1 MDISEEQSRYR
12 YRAIKDVAARYMV
25 SLGGIGVLIAI
36 LLIFFYL
43 LYVVI
48 PLFNSAD
55 ISERVSYAVPGE
67 GKTLFVGLEEQGK
80 MAVHLTEQGHVV
92 FFNTLPANTEHDS
105 SGQIKF
111 TQDDIVS
118 TIKLPLTAEVKSVN
132 ASGDNIAL
140 GLSNGKV
147 FVFKYIFDVTYPDDA
162 RQLTPRIEYPLGED
176 AIILDEQGRSLS
188 QLAVQITG
196 DAAGLIAIT
205 DDNRLIYSRYLR
217 EISFIDES
225 VTTELELTA
234 SQQLDVQANSLLLT
248 PLIDNAYVT
257 ANDGVLLQFKLDE
270 DGFDGALV
278 QHQLESN
285 ITSAKLLLGGVSL
298 LLGLENGEV
307 QQWMPVR
314 KNNIKSLSFIRKFSD
329 NKFSANAIAVEQT
342 RKGFSVADSDGG
354 ITLYYTT
361 SHRTLASIKTSEKPI
376 THMAWSERAQ
386 HLIAIDESSRVHLYE
401 VENEYPEV
409 SWDVLWGK
417 VWYEGYDQPEYL
429 WQSSAS
435 TSEFEPKFSLVPL
448 SFGTIKAAIYAMLFA
463 IPIAVLGAIFT
474 AQFMAPKMR
483 QVVKPSIE
491 IMEALPTV
499 ILGFLAGLW
508 LAPYVEEQLIGV
520 FVLLFI
526 LPIGFLLTAWV
537 WQYVPGKNRFNG
549 WEAALLIPVIL
560 FLMWLTMVI
569 SSPIEMLLFDGD
581 IRIWMMQKWGMGYDQ
596 RNALVVGLIMGFAVI
611 PTIFSMAEDA
621 LFTVPQH
628 LINGSLALGA
638 SRWQT
643 LLFVVLPAA
652 SPGIFSALMMGFG
665 RAVGETMI
673 VLMATGNTPVMDMSL
688 FNGMRTLAANIAV
701 EVPEAEVAST
711 HYRVLFLAALV
722 LFAFTF
728 VFNTAAEVIRQRM
741 RKRYSAL

>member
-1 MDISEEQSRYR
+1 MFRLALMNKSTSAQSLYR
-12 YRAIKDVAARYMV
+12 YRAIKDLTARYMV
-25 SLGGIGVLIAI
+25 SLGGIGVLMAI

-48 PLFNSAD
+48 PLFEPAD
-55 ISERVSYAVPGE
+55 ISELRDYPVPGE
-67 GKTLFVGLEEQGK
+67 GKTLHVGVEEQGQV
-80 MAVHLTEQGHVV
+80 AVNVTDAGKVV
-92 FFNTLPANTEHDS
+92 FFDTENAAVMESFDLSLNADIS
-105 SGQIKF
+105 SVA
-111 TQDDIVS
+111 T
-118 TIKLPLTAEVKSVN
+118 
-132 ASGDNIAL
+132 SGDNVAL
-140 GLSNGKV
+140 GLANGEV
-147 FVFKYIFDVTYPDDA
+147 IVFKYLFDVSYPDDK
-162 RQLTPRIEYPLGED
+162 RQITPRIEFPLGEEPVV
-176 AIILDEQGRSLS
+176 LDEESRSLT
-188 QLAVQITG
+188 QLALQISG
-196 DAAGLIAIT
+196 DLAGLIGVT
-205 DDNRLIYSRYLR
+205 DDDHLIYSRYTR
-217 EISFIDES
+217 EESFLDES
-225 VTTELELTA
+225 ITTELESTTSKLMESPVKA
-234 SQQLDVQANSLLLT
+234 VVLT
-248 PLIDNAYVT
+248 PLLDNAYAAAV
-257 ANDGVLLQFKLDE
+257 NGMLLQFKLDDE
-270 DGFDGALV
+270 GFDGPV
-278 QHQLESN
+278 IEKQLDHE
-285 ITSAKLLLGGVSL
+285 ITAIKLLLGGVSL
-298 LLGLENGEV
+298 MVGMENGET

-314 KNNIKSLSFIRKFSD
+314 VDNQKQLTLIRSFADNEFSVE
-329 NKFSANAIAVEQT
+329 SIAVEKA
-342 RKGFSVADSDGG
+342 RKGFSVAGSDGG

-361 SHRTLASIKTSEKPI
+361 SHRTLANIDTSDSPV

-386 HLIAIDESSRVHLYE
+386 HLLAVNADGQLHLYE
-401 VENEYPEV
+401 VENEYPEI

-417 VWYEGYDQPEYL
+417 VWYEGYDEPEYL

-435 TSEFEPKFSLVPL
+435 TNEFEPKFSLVPL
-448 SFGTIKAAIYAMLFA
+448 SFGTIKAAIYAMMFA

-474 AQFMAPKMR
+474 AQFMAPRMR

-508 LAPYVEEQLIGV
+508 LAPYVEQHLIGV
-520 FVLLFI
+520 FVLLMI
-526 LPIGFLLTAWV
+526 LPPGFILTAWF
-537 WQYVPGKNRFNG
+537 WQYVPGKNRFDG
-549 WEAALLIPVIL
+549 WEAALLIPVII
-560 FLMWLTMVI
+560 FFMWLAMAI
-569 SSPIEMLLFDGD
+569 SVPVENAFFDGD
-581 IRIWMMQKWGMGYDQ
+581 IRIWLQQEWGIGYDQ

-728 VFNTAAEVIRQRM
+728 IFNTAAEVVRQRM

>member
-1 MDISEEQSRYR
+1 MSMGSSVAQSGYR
-12 YRAIKDVAARYMV
+12 YRAVKDTAARYLV
-25 SLGGIGVLIAI
+25 SLGGVSVLMAI

-48 PLFNSAD
+48 PLFGSAS
-55 ISERVSYAVPGE
+55 ISEQNHFAAPGD
-67 GKTLFVGLEEQGK
+67 GQTLYVGLEEQGQV
-80 MAVHLTEQGHVV
+80 AVRVTNHGQVI
-92 FFNTLPANTEHDS
+92 FFNTQQA
-105 SGQIKF
+105 
-111 TQDDIVS
+111 DIVAS
-118 TIKLPLTAEVKSVN
+118 FELPLEAEISSIN
-132 ASGDNIAL
+132 AAENNIAL
-140 GLSNGKV
+140 GLSNGEV
-147 FVFKYIFDVTYPDDA
+147 FVFKYVFDVSYPNDK
-162 RQLTPRIEYPLGED
+162 RLLTPRIEYPLGEE
-176 AIILDEQGRSLS
+176 AITLDEDNHSLT
-188 QLAVQITG
+188 QLALQISG
-196 DAAGLIAIT
+196 DIAGIIATT
-205 DDNRLIYSRYLR
+205 DDNRLVYSRYTR
-217 EISFIDES
+217 ETSFIDES
-225 VTTELELTA
+225 ITTELELTR
-234 SQQLDVQANSLLLT
+234 SQILDLPVHSLLLT
-248 PLIDNAYVT
+248 PLLDNAF
-257 ANDGVLLQFKLDE
+257 AASDEGLLLQFKLDE
-270 DGFDGALV
+270 DGFDGPLIE
-278 QHQLESN
+278 HQLDSDIN
-285 ITSAKLLLGGVSL
+285 TMQLLLGGVSL
-298 LLGLENGEV
+298 MVGLENGEI

-314 KNNIKSLSFIRKFSD
+314 KNNHKTLTFIRKFETSA
-329 NKFSANAIAVEQT
+329 NSANAIAVEQT
-342 RKGFSVADSDGG
+342 RKGFSVADSNGD
-354 ITLYYTT
+354 ITLYYST
-361 SHRTLASIKTSEKPI
+361 SNRTLASINAGDVPI
-376 THMAWSERAQ
+376 NLMAWSERAQ
-386 HLIAIDESSRVHLYE
+386 HLIAIDENNQVFVFE

-435 TSEFEPKFSLVPL
+435 TNEFEPKFSLVPL

-474 AQFMAPKMR
+474 AQFMAPRMR

-508 LAPYVEEQLIGV
+508 LAPYVEEHLIGV
-520 FVLLFI
+520 FVLLII
-526 LPIGFLLTAWV
+526 LPPSFLLSAWF

-549 WEAALLIPVIL
+549 WEAALLIPVII
-560 FLMWLTMVI
+560 FLIWLAMTL
-569 SSPIEMLLFDGD
+569 SSPIENAFFAGD
-581 IRIWMMQKWGMGYDQ
+581 IHIWMSQHWGIGYDQ
-596 RNALVVGLIMGFAVI
+596 RNALVIGLIMGFAVI

-688 FNGMRTLAANIAV
+688 FEGMRTLAANIAV

-728 VFNTAAEVIRQRM
+728 VFNTAAELVRHRM

>member
-1 MDISEEQSRYR
+1 MDISETQSRYR

-25 SLGGIGVLIAI
+25 TLGGVSVLIAI

-43 LYVVI
+43 LYVVV
-48 PLFNSAD
+48 PLFESAD
-55 ISERVSYAVPGE
+55 ISEQSFYSLPGE
-67 GKTLFVGLEEQGK
+67 GKTLYVGLEEQGTI
-80 MAVHLTEQGHVV
+80 AVQVTDAGKVV
-92 FFNTLPANTEHDS
+92 FFNAQPMNGKVAE
-105 SGQIKF
+105 
-111 TQDDIVS
+111 IVS
-118 TIKLPLTAEVKSVN
+118 SIELPLGAEISSINSVGEN
-132 ASGDNIAL
+132 VAL
-140 GLSNGKV
+140 GLSNGEV
-147 FVFKYIFDVTYPDDA
+147 FVFKYIFDVSYPEDK
-162 RQLTPRIEYPLGED
+162 RQITPRIEYPFGEE
-176 AIILDEQGRSLS
+176 AIALDEDGHALT
-188 QLAVQITG
+188 QLALQVTG
-196 DAAGLIAIT
+196 EAAGLIAIT
-205 DDNRLIYSRYLR
+205 DDKRLIYSRYAR
-217 EISFIDES
+217 EVSFIDES
-225 VTTELELTA
+225 VSTELETTVSKL
-234 SQQLDVQANSLLLT
+234 QDMPIHSLLLT
-248 PLIDNAYVT
+248 PLLDNAY
-257 ANDGVLLQFKLDE
+257 AAADDGVLLQFKLDE
-270 DGFDGALV
+270 DGFDGPLIE
-278 QHQLESN
+278 HNLEAN
-285 ITSAKLLLGGVSL
+285 ISSSKLLLGGVSL
-298 LLGLENGEV
+298 MIGLENGET

-314 KNNIKSLSFIRKFSD
+314 KNNQKALTFVRKFDD
-329 NKFSANAIAVEQT
+329 NDHAVNAIAVEQA
-342 RKGFSVADSDGG
+342 RKGFTVADNNGG

-361 SHRTLASIKTSEKPI
+361 SHRTLASIDSGDVAI

-386 HLIAIDESSRVHLYE
+386 NLIAIDENNKAHMYQVK
-401 VENEYPEV
+401 NEYPEV

-448 SFGTIKAAIYAMLFA
+448 SFGTIKAAIYAMMFA
-463 IPIAVLGAIFT
+463 IPIAILGAIFT
-474 AQFMAPKMR
+474 AQFMAPRMR

-520 FVLLFI
+520 FVLLII
-526 LPIGFLLTAWV
+526 LPIGFILAAWC
-537 WQYVPGKNRFNG
+537 WQFVPGKNQFEG

-560 FLMWLTMVI
+560 FLVWLAMAL
-569 SSPIEMLLFDGD
+569 SSPLENLFFAGD
-581 IRIWMMQKWGMGYDQ
+581 LRVYMSEQWGIGYDQ

-673 VLMATGNTPVMDMSL
+673 VLMATGNTPVMDMSW
-688 FNGMRTLAANIAV
+688 FEGMRTLAANIAV

-711 HYRVLFLAALV
+711 HYRILFLAALV
-722 LFAFTF
+722 LFGFTF
-728 VFNTAAEVIRQRM
+728 IFNTAAEVIRQRM

>member
-1 MDISEEQSRYR
+1 MSSFVTQSGYR
-12 YRAIKDVAARYMV
+12 KRALKDVVARYLV
-25 SLGGIGVLIAI
+25 SMGGVSVLIAI

-48 PLFNSAD
+48 PLFESAS
-55 ISERVSYAVPGE
+55 ISEQHHYTVPGE
-67 GKTLFVGLEEQGK
+67 GKTLYVGLEEQGSV
-80 MAVHLTEQGHVV
+80 AVRVTAHGQVV
-92 FFNTLPANTEHDS
+92 FFNTQNA
-105 SGQIKF
+105 
-111 TQDDIVS
+111 DIVS
-118 TIKLPLTAEVKSVN
+118 TFELGLSAKISSVN
-132 ASGDNIAL
+132 ATGDNIAL
-140 GLSNGKV
+140 GLTNGEV
-147 FVFKYIFDVTYPDDA
+147 FVFKYVFDVSYPNDQ
-162 RQLTPRIEYPLGED
+162 RLLTPRIEYPLGEA
-176 AIILDEQGRSLS
+176 AIVLDENNRALTR
-188 QLAVQITG
+188 LALQISG
-196 DAAGLIAIT
+196 DAAGLIATT
-205 DDNRLIYSRYLR
+205 DDNELIYSRYIR
-217 EISFIDES
+217 ETSFIDES
-225 VTTELELTA
+225 VTTELEDT
-234 SQQLDVQANSLLLT
+234 STQLLDAPVRSLLLT
-248 PLIDNAYVT
+248 PSLDSAY
-257 ANDGVLLQFKLDE
+257 AASEQGVLLQFKLDD
-270 DGFDGALV
+270 DGFDGPV
-278 QHQLESN
+278 IEHQLGQEIS
-285 ITSAKLLLGGVSL
+285 SMKLLLGGVSL
-298 LLGLENGEV
+298 MIGLDNGEI

-314 KNNIKSLSFIRKFSD
+314 GENEKSLTFIRAFKDNNFSV
-329 NKFSANAIAVEQT
+329 NAIAVEQT
-342 RKGFSVADSDGG
+342 RKGFSVADADGG
-354 ITLYYTT
+354 ITLYYST
-361 SHRTLASIKTSEKPI
+361 SHRTLASIKTSDIPVS
-376 THMAWSERAQ
+376 HMAWSSRAQ
-386 HLIAIDESSRVHLYE
+386 HLIAIDENNQVTMFE

-417 VWYEGYDQPEYL
+417 VWYEGYDKADYI

-474 AQFMAPKMR
+474 AQFMAPRMR

-508 LAPYVEEQLIGV
+508 LAPYVEEHLIGV
-520 FVLLFI
+520 FVLLI
-526 LPIGFLLTAWV
+526 VLPVGFLLTAWF
-537 WQYVPGKNRFNG
+537 WQYVPGHQRFVG
-549 WEAALLIPVIL
+549 WEAALLIPVII
-560 FLMWLTMVI
+560 FLVWLAMTL
-569 SSPIEMLLFDGD
+569 SLPIERVFFAGD
-581 IRIWMMQKWGMGYDQ
+581 IRIWMSEHWGMGYDQ

-611 PTIFSMAEDA
+611 PTIFSIAEDA
-621 LFTVPQH
+621 LFSVPQH

-688 FNGMRTLAANIAV
+688 FEGMRTLAANIAV

-741 RKRYSAL
+741 RQRYSAL

>member
-1 MDISEEQSRYR
+1 MFRLALMSKSTSVQSLYR
-12 YRAIKDVAARYMV
+12 YRAIKDITARYMV
-25 SLGGIGVLIAI
+25 SLGGIGVLAAI

-48 PLFNSAD
+48 PLFEPAD
-55 ISERVSYAVPGE
+55 ISELREYAVPGE
-67 GKTLFVGLEEQGK
+67 GKTLYVGIEEQGQV
-80 MAVHLTEQGHVV
+80 AVNVTDKGQVV
-92 FFNTLPANTEHDS
+92 FFDTEHASIMQSFDLSPAAGITSVAS
-105 SGQIKF
+105 S
-111 TQDDIVS
+111 T
-118 TIKLPLTAEVKSVN
+118 
-132 ASGDNIAL
+132 DNVAL
-140 GLSNGKV
+140 GLANGEVIV
-147 FVFKYIFDVTYPDDA
+147 FRYIFDVTYPDDK
-162 RQLTPRIEYPLGED
+162 RQITPRIEFPLGEEPVQ
-176 AIILDEQGRSLS
+176 LDEESRALT
-188 QLAVQITG
+188 QLALQISG
-196 DAAGLIAIT
+196 DLAGLIGVT
-205 DDNRLIYSRYLR
+205 DDNHLIYSRYIR
-217 EISFIDES
+217 EESFIDES
-225 VTTELELTA
+225 ITTELESTTSKLME
-234 SQQLDVQANSLLLT
+234 SPVKSVVLT
-248 PLIDNAYVT
+248 PLLDNAYAVSE
-257 ANDGVLLQFKLDE
+257 GGMLLQFELDDE
-270 DGFDGALV
+270 GFDGPV
-278 QHQLESN
+278 IEKRLERE
-285 ITSAKLLLGGVSL
+285 ITAIKLLLGGVSL
-298 LLGLENGEV
+298 MVGMENGET

-314 KNNIKSLSFIRKFSD
+314 VDGQKQLTFIRGFAENELSVQ
-329 NKFSANAIAVEQT
+329 SIAVEKA

-361 SHRTLASIKTSEKPI
+361 SHRTLTSIDTSESPI

-386 HLIAIDESSRVHLYE
+386 HLIAINADGQVHLYE
-401 VENEYPEV
+401 VDNEYPEV

-417 VWYEGYDQPEYL
+417 VWYEGYDEPEYL

-435 TSEFEPKFSLVPL
+435 TNEFEPKFSLVPL
-448 SFGTIKAAIYAMLFA
+448 SFGTIKAAIYAMMFA

-474 AQFMAPKMR
+474 AQFMAPRMR

-508 LAPYVEEQLIGV
+508 LAPYVEQHLIGV
-520 FVLLFI
+520 FVLLMI
-526 LPIGFLLTAWV
+526 LPPGFILTAWL
-537 WQYVPGKNRFNG
+537 WRYVPGRSRFDG
-549 WEAALLIPVIL
+549 WEAALLIPVII
-560 FLMWLTMVI
+560 FFMWLSMAI
-569 SSPIEMLLFDGD
+569 SVPVENAFFGGD
-581 IRIWMMQKWGMGYDQ
+581 VRIWLSQEWGIGYDQ

-728 VFNTAAEVIRQRM
+728 VFNTAAEVVRQRM

>member
-1 MDISEEQSRYR
+1 MNSSAAQSRYR
-12 YRAIKDVAARYMV
+12 YRAVKDTAARYMV
-25 SLGGIGVLIAI
+25 SLGGVSVLIAI

-48 PLFNSAD
+48 PLFESAD
-55 ISERVSYAVPGE
+55 ISEQASYSLPGE
-67 GKTLFVGLEEQGK
+67 GKTLYVGLEEQGEVAIQV
-80 MAVHLTEQGHVV
+80 MDSGQVV
-92 FFNTLPANTEHDS
+92 FFNAQAANS
-105 SGQIKF
+105 AQA
-111 TQDDIVS
+111 DIVS
-118 TIKLPLTAEVKSVN
+118 SFELSPGAEISSIN
-132 ASGDNIAL
+132 AAGNNIAL
-140 GLSNGKV
+140 GLSNGEV
-147 FVFKYIFDVTYPDDA
+147 FVFKYIFDVSYPDDK
-162 RQLTPRIEYPLGED
+162 RKLSPRIEYPFGED
-176 AIILDEQGRSLS
+176 AIALDEDGRALTR
-188 QLAVQITG
+188 LALQITG
-196 DAAGLIAIT
+196 DAAGLIATT
-205 DDNRLIYSRYLR
+205 DDNRLIYSRYIR
-217 EISFIDES
+217 EVSFIDES
-225 VTTELELTA
+225 VTTELEVTTTQA
-234 SQQLDVQANSLLLT
+234 LDVPVHSLLLT
-248 PLIDNAYVT
+248 PSLDNAY
-257 ANDGVLLQFKLDE
+257 AAADDGVLLQYKLDE
-270 DGFDGALV
+270 DGFDGPV
-278 QHQLESN
+278 IGHQLESN
-285 ITSAKLLLGGVSL
+285 ITSTKLLLGGVSL
-298 LLGLENGEV
+298 MLGLENGEI

-314 KNNIKSLSFIRKFSD
+314 TNNQKVLTFIRKFAD
-329 NKFSANAIAVEQT
+329 NKHSVNAIAVEQA

-361 SHRTLASIKTSEKPI
+361 SHRTLASIKSSETPI

-386 HLIAIDESSRVHLYE
+386 HLIAIDESNQVHMYE

-435 TSEFEPKFSLVPL
+435 TNEFEPKFSLVPL

-474 AQFMAPKMR
+474 AQFMAPRMR

-520 FVLLFI
+520 FILLII
-526 LPIGFLLTAWV
+526 LPLGFLLTAWC

-560 FLMWLTMVI
+560 FLMWLAMAL
-569 SSPIEMLLFDGD
+569 SAPIEELFFNGD
-581 IRIWMMQKWGMGYDQ
+581 IRVWMSQEWGMGYDQ

-711 HYRVLFLAALV
+711 HYRILFLAALV

-728 VFNTAAEVIRQRM
+728 IFNTAAEVIRQRM